1 MRRGDNTMDNGFI
14 EALQQI
20 AREKEISPE
29 ALLETVE
36 SALVTAYK
44 KNFAS
49 QGEIRVRINSSNAS
63 FQVFCQRTVV
73 EEVENDQAEVTLE
86 EARKHDPDI
95 MPGEILE
102 IEVTPGAFGRIAAQ
116 TAKQVVVQRIR
127 EAEREKVFEEFN
139 DRVGEAGTGTVQ

>member
-1 MRRGDNTMDNGFI
+1 MNGDFL
-14 EALQQI
+14 EALQAI
-20 AREKEISPE
+20 AKEREISAD

-73 EEVENDQAEVTLE
+73 EEVENDQAEVPLE

-102 IEVTPGAFGRIAAQ
+102 IEVTPSAFGRIAAQ
-116 TAKQVVVQRIR
+116 TAEEGVVQRLR
-127 EAEREKVFEEFN
+127 EADRENVFEEFN
-139 DRVGEAGTGTVQ
+139 ERVG

>member
-1 MRRGDNTMDNGFI
+1 MNGDFL

-49 QGEIRVRINSSNAS
+49 QGEIKVRINSSNAT
-63 FQVFCQRTVV
+63 FQVFCQRTIV
-73 EEVENDQAEVTLE
+73 EEVEDPTLEVSLE
-86 EARKHDPDI
+86 EARKVDADLL
-95 MPGEILE
+95 PGEILE
-102 IEVTPGAFGRIAAQ
+102 QEVTPNSFGRIAAQ
-116 TAKQVVVQRIR
+116 TAK
-127 EAEREKVFEEFN
+127 
-139 DRVGEAGTGTVQ
+139 